1 MCIARE
7 EAGVYNLIVP
17 KHLQDELIQIGED
30 LSRQTFRVGDIVI
43 SIADY
48 VSANN
53 MQCTKRD
60 IWRAVGSFVGK
71 SASSIQSYEAL
82 ANFYPESVRREFEI
96 LSSSHF
102 KEAMKIDAGT
112 DYNWRTV
119 LDYAMD
125 RIEVYGRPATVD
137 ELRKVFIFNSEEY
150 EIDEEPIE
158 ILFRNPVDEF
168 IEGISRL
175 RRIVEL
181 LPIPEY
187 IRGKLQI
194 TFNNLESEIQALLV
208 EV

>member
-1 MCIARE
+1 M
-7 EAGVYNLIVP
+7 YNDIVP

-30 LSRQTFRVGDIVI
+30 LSRQTFRVGDISI
-43 SIADY
+43 SITDY

-60 IWRAVGSFVGK
+60 VWRAVGAFVGK

-82 ANFYPESVRREFEI
+82 AQFYPPEVRQQYEV

-102 KEAMKIDAGT
+102 REAMKIDSST

-137 ELRKVFIFNSEEY
+137 ELRKVFIFDSEEY
-150 EIDEEPIE
+150 EIEEAPIDSV
-158 ILFRNPVDEF
+158 FRNPVDEF
-168 IEGISRL
+168 IRALSDIKRL
-175 RRIVEL
+175 AEL
-181 LPIPEY
+181 LPIPEHSRSELRDV
-187 IRGKLQI
+187 ISRV
-194 TFNNLESEIQALLV
+194 ESEIRLLFV
-208 EV
+208 DA